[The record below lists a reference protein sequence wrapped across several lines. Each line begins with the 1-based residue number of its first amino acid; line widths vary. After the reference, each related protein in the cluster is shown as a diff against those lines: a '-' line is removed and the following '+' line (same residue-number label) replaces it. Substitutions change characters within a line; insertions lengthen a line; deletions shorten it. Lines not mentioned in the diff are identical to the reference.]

1 MGKFQVSALA
11 GAASG
16 CTLRA
21 EAPMNNFIQ
30 NISITALHGRSDI
43 ELTLRP
49 SLNIIHGRN
58 GTGKTTL
65 LHILANLIDGDI
77 ERFSH
82 LTFERIA
89 VQTSTGAAVVLCQS
103 SDGDKG
109 VVTRVLIDGEIAGQV
124 ARDETTP
131 PSLRLMLRQRL
142 GGRPIYLPA
151 FRSVLEATTTRTTNT
166 SPPEKEFR
174 KILTHESSSGDRPAS
189 YAIEALAIKTL
200 QCRDW
205 FGLFVPIIRF
215 PSLQEVAEQLDREVY
230 AAQLAVAANDR
241 EALSTVFVEV
251 LKAIVSE
258 PSGSG
263 GESID
268 ELLDRVRRHLGD
280 LRPVHSEGPDIY
292 SLIAPLLAQHS
303 DRLRRGPV
311 DMRPILAVYA
321 MALENRAKAQEAAFN
336 QIRVFERS
344 VNKFFERKQLKIDI
358 GVTEPDIRH
367 AARYRHRRRTL
378 IMLGDRRSGL
388 SVLSSGERQILTLL
402 FSATHMSSGDGMV
415 LIDEPE
421 LSLNIDWQRII
432 LSELMLQAG
441 DRQIIV
447 CTHAPEIAA
456 EHRDSLFELSLKPHT
471 PMQLPLPSGTEAA
484 EEE

>member
-1 MGKFQVSALA
+1 
-11 GAASG
+11 
-16 CTLRA
+16 
-21 EAPMNNFIQ
+21 MNNFIQ
-30 NISITALHGRSDI
+30 NISITALHGRSDV

-77 ERFSH
+77 ERFGY

-89 VQTSTGAAVVLCQS
+89 IQTSNGAEVILCQS
-103 SDGDKG
+103 AEGDKG
-109 VVTRVLIDGEIAGQV
+109 AVTRVMIDGEVAGHV
-124 ARDETTP
+124 AREETTP

-151 FRSVLEATTTRTTNT
+151 FRSVLEATTSRTANT
-166 SPPEKEFR
+166 SPQDKEFR
-174 KILTHESSSGDRPAS
+174 KILTHESSGADRA
-189 YAIEALAIKTL
+189 AVHTIEAIAVKTL

-215 PSLQEVAEQLDREVY
+215 PSLQEVSEQLDREVY

-258 PSGSG
+258 PSGGG

-268 ELLDRVRRHLGD
+268 GLLDRVRRHLGD
-280 LRPVHSEGPDIY
+280 LRPVHSDGPDIY

-303 DRLRRGPV
+303 DRLRHGPV
-311 DMRPILAVYA
+311 DMRPILGVYA

-344 VNKFFERKQLKIDI
+344 VNKFFEQKQLKIDI
-358 GVTEPDIRH
+358 GVTEPDIRR
-367 AARYRHRRRTL
+367 AAYRHRRRTL
-378 IMLGDRRSGL
+378 IMLGDKRASL

-456 EHRDSLFELSLKPHT
+456 EHRDSLFELSLKPHAQA
-471 PMQLPLPSGTEAA
+471 QLPLSSGTEAA